1 MATRQAVLQFRRQA
15 FPRARNLKTQHRV
28 RGFACVGSRW
38 QQEKAQATSVAD
50 GFSAH
55 VAGAAPYKLAF
66 ENVSANSVRPA
77 FSSRVPIELDGK
89 TEVFDSLWLRDSCK
103 CPRCVNPSSTQR
115 TFQTADI
122 PATIEGSAQ
131 VTTELENEEVAL
143 INWKNDIKDW
153 PEGHQTAL
161 PLDFLRKALQEEIDV
176 KAKRHPISA
185 RTFWESQTMNKDI
198 QFIDYASY
206 MRNDKTLYRVL
217 RALYTH
223 GLVFLKNVPDTIST
237 DSATSVKS
245 IGERIGHTRTTF
257 YGPTWDVRSVPNAK
271 NVAYTH
277 VFLGLHMDLCYL
289 DLTPHLQFLHSM
301 RARAPGGESMF
312 SDSFYA
318 AEIIRQETP
327 ELFEALAT
335 FPVTFNYYNDGQA
348 YRQIRP
354 TIELLDQNDINSP
367 IKLLNYSPPFQGPYA
382 HDIGTANGG
391 ENFRTFHKAMQRFDE
406 LVNAPENMFEYR
418 MNEGECVIFDNR
430 RVLHA
435 RRAFEAD
442 KGERWLKGTYAD
454 RDVYFSKLRVLE
466 GIYGDGNTLYK

>member
-1 MATRQAVLQFRRQA
+1 MAARQAMFQLRRHA
-15 FPRARNLKTQHRV
+15 CARAWSVKARQSV
-28 RGFACVGSRW
+28 RGFASAGNRW
-38 QQEKAQATSVAD
+38 QEQFQTSQAASVSD
-50 GFSAH
+50 GVAPHIIGSAPQK
-55 VAGAAPYKLAF
+55 VAF
-66 ENVSANSVRPA
+66 QDVSRQSVRPA
-77 FSSRVPIELDGK
+77 YGSRVPIELDGK
-89 TEVFDSLWLRDSCK
+89 TEVFDSIWLRDSCK

-131 VTTELENEEVAL
+131 VTTELEDEEVAL
-143 INWKNDIKDW
+143 ISWKNDVKDW

-161 PLDFLRKALQEEIDV
+161 PLDFLRKALEEERNV
-176 KAKRHPISA
+176 KAKRHPISP
-185 RTFWESQTMNKDI
+185 RSFWESQQMTKDI
-198 QFIDYASY
+198 QYIDYGSY
-206 MRNDKTLYRVL
+206 MRNDKTLYRAL

-223 GLVFLKNVPDTIST
+223 GLVFLKNVPDTIAT

-245 IGERIGHTRTTF
+245 ICERIGHLRTTF
-257 YGPTWDVRSVPNAK
+257 YGTTWDVRSIPNAK

-312 SDSFYA
+312 SDAFYA
-318 AEIIRQETP
+318 AEKIRQESP

-354 TIELLDQNDINSP
+354 TIELLDQSDLNSP

-382 HDIGTANGG
+382 HDIGTADGG
-391 ENFRTFHKAMQRFDE
+391 AKFRAFHAGMQRFDE

-418 MNEGECVIFDNR
+418 MEEGECVVFDNR

-442 KGERWLKGTYAD
+442 KGERWLKGAYAD
-454 RDVYFSKLRVLE
+454 RDVYFSRLKVLE
-466 GIYGDGNTLYK
+466 DVYGDIR

>member
-1 MATRQAVLQFRRQA
+1 MSDGVAAHIA
-15 FPRARNLKTQHRV
+15 
-28 RGFACVGSRW
+28 GSKP
-38 QQEKAQATSVAD
+38 QKV
-50 GFSAH
+50 
-55 VAGAAPYKLAF
+55 VF
-66 ENVSANSVRPA
+66 EDVSRESVRPA

-89 TEVFDSLWLRDSCK
+89 TEVFDSLWLRDACK

-143 INWKNDIKDW
+143 ISWKDDIKDW

-161 PLDFLRKALQEEIDV
+161 PLDFLRKALQEERDV
-176 KAKRHPISA
+176 QTKRHPISA
-185 RTFWESQTMNKDI
+185 RTFWESKTMAKDI
-198 QFIDYASY
+198 QYIDYASY

-223 GLVFLKNVPDTIST
+223 GLVFLKNVPDTIAI
-237 DSATSVKS
+237 DSSTSVKS
-245 IGERIGHTRTTF
+245 ICERIGQLRTTF

-318 AEIIRQETP
+318 AELMRQETP

-354 TIELLDQNDINSP
+354 TIELLDQSDLISP

-391 ENFRTFHKAMQRFDE
+391 EKFRAFHKAMQRFDE
-406 LVNAPENMFEYR
+406 LVNAPDNMFEYR

-466 GIYGDGNTLYK
+466 AVFGDGNTLYK